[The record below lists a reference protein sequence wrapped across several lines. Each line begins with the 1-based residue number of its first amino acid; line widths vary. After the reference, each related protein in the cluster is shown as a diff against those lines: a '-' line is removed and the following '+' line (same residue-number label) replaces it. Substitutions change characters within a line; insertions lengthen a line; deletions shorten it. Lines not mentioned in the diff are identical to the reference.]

1 MLSIGQNAPDF
12 TLNDQH
18 GNAHTLSN
26 YRGQKVVLYFY
37 PKDDT
42 PGCTTQACAIADSY
56 GEFEDKA
63 KVFGVSADSEASH
76 AAFALKYNLPFTLLS
91 DTNLEVI
98 KAYGAYKEED
108 TTGLG
113 IHSSR
118 ITYIIDEE
126 GKIMKVYPDVDP
138 ATHAPIILKDLG

>member
-1 MLSIGQNAPDF
+1 MLQIGELAPNF
-12 TLNDQH
+12 TLKDQH

-56 GEFEDKA
+56 GEFEGKA

-91 DTNLEVI
+91 DPSFEAI
-98 KAYGAYKEED
+98 KAYGVHNEEN
-108 TTGLG
+108 GLAK
-113 IHSSR
+113 R
-118 ITYIIDEE
+118 ATYIIDEE
-126 GKIMKVYPDVDP
+126 GKIAKAYPDVDP
-138 ATHAPIILKDLG
+138 ATHAPMILKDLG